1 MSRRTTSCVAFFLWL
16 LAAVAFAP
24 AWLVTAQSPTP
35 PQKPPVFRSGVELL
49 QLDVTVLDKTGRP
62 VRGLTKDDFTLL
74 EDGRPQT
81 IETFAEIDVPEAVH
95 TGPAWS
101 RDVTPDVT
109 SNQIDN
115 KRIFAIV
122 LDDGKGVGG
131 QLGRKNMIETGEGLI
146 DELGP
151 QDLAAIIFTN
161 QVKLSQNLTSDRNK
175 LLTALHRYPLSGSG
189 NGAPSTLIG
198 SSISPS
204 ISPARSSGSSAA
216 VGCLSTK
223 ETLWTIRAIVD
234 GLSTLP
240 DRRKALIYYTGD
252 VMPWAVTP
260 GDDPCGTYWLWRE
273 IFTVAQQGHVSINPI
288 RPKGGTNANEAF
300 MAVAENSGGHAVTV
314 GDVNDVAKGLHQIL
328 IENSSYYLL
337 AYPMK
342 PGDADGT
349 YRRLTVKVNRPD
361 VEVVTR
367 RGYWTPRQKPADK
380 PAETPSPEIESIAG
394 ILPSAKLNLR
404 ASTVVFPSPAGKGQ
418 STIAITVG
426 VTQPAFPTRARETV
440 DVMVKAYS
448 ADGDPKGSDSS
459 TVALNV
465 PPTRAGVADA
475 YYEVLSRVDVPK
487 PGKYELRLSA
497 HSSETDERGSIYLD
511 VEVPDF
517 AKAKVSMSGVV
528 LNSALSFVPIA
539 PPRLL
544 NDVAPIAPTAER
556 VFANTDRVSAFLR
569 LYQSADGKLVPLTV
583 RTTIRDAAN
592 KTVFEHAD
600 TYNPDRFGADRSTDI
615 RFAVPLEKLS
625 SGEHVLTF
633 ECTWEKIT
641 ARRDVVFNVK

>member
-1 MSRRTTSCVAFFLWL
+1 MMTTRTRQPVVVFTFFTLFTSL
-16 LAAVAFAP
+16 L
-24 AWLVTAQSPTP
+24 LSQS
-35 PQKPPVFRSGVELL
+35 QRPPVFRGGVELV
-49 QLDVTVLDKTGRP
+49 QLDVTVLDKTGKP

-74 EDGRPQT
+74 EDGKPQP
-81 IETFAEIDVPEAVH
+81 IEAFTEIDVPEAVH

-115 KRIFAIV
+115 KRILVVV

-146 DELGP
+146 DALGP

-161 QVKLSQNLTSDRNK
+161 QVRLSQNLTSDRNK

-198 SSISPS
+198 SSIGPF
-204 ISPARSSGSSAA
+204 ISPARSSGSSGA

-234 GLSTLP
+234 DLSTVP
-240 DRRKALIYYTGD
+240 DRRKALIYYGGD
-252 VMPWAVTP
+252 AMPWVITP

-273 IFTVAQQGHVSINPI
+273 IFTAAQQGHVSINPI
-288 RPKGGTNANEAF
+288 RPRGGINANEGY

-314 GDVNDVAKGLHQIL
+314 GDVNDVAKGLQQIL

-349 YRRLTVKVNRPD
+349 YRRVTVKVNRQD

-367 RGYWTPRQKPADK
+367 RGYWTPRVKAADDPKNVPPPAD
-380 PAETPSPEIESIAG
+380 IEAIAG
-394 ILPSAKLNLR
+394 ILPSAKLDLR
-404 ASTVVFPSPAGKGQ
+404 ASAAVFGGAAGKGQ
-418 STIAITVG
+418 ATLAITVG
-426 VTQPAFPTRARETV
+426 VTQPAFPARTREIV
-440 DVMVKAYS
+440 DMLVKAYS
-448 ADGDPKGSDSS
+448 ADGDPKGSES
-459 TVALNV
+459 TAIPINV

-475 YYEVLSRVDVPK
+475 YYEVLSRIDVPK
-487 PGKYELRLSA
+487 PGKYEVRLSA
-497 HSSETDERGSIYLD
+497 HSSETDERGSVYLD
-511 VEVPDF
+511 VDVPDF
-517 AKAKVSMSGVV
+517 AKAKLSMSGVL
-528 LNSALSFVPIA
+528 LNSALSLIPVA

-544 NDVAPIAPTAER
+544 SDVAPATPTAER
-556 VFANTDRVSAFLR
+556 SFAKGDRVSAFLK
-569 LYQSADGKLVPLTV
+569 LYQGEGKLVPVTV
-583 RTTIRDAAN
+583 KTRILDAAN
-592 KTVFEHAD
+592 RTVVNESDSFA
-600 TYNPDRFGADRSTDI
+600 PDRFGPDRSTDI
-615 RFAVPLEKLS
+615 HFQLPLERLS
-625 SGEHVLTF
+625 PGEHLLTF
-633 ECTWEKIT
+633 EATFDKLVV
-641 ARRDVVFNVK
+641 RRDIVFSVK